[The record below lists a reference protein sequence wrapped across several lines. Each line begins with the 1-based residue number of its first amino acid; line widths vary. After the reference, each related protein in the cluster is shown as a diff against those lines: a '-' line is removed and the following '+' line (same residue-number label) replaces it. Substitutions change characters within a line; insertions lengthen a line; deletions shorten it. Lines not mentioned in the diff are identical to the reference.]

1 MGILY
6 YSFHYPPLL
15 LLRRHPVAELL
26 PGKLPLPREQ
36 VLAEGAV
43 GSLGTFPGVLSSG
56 GWDGGTGRCLIR

>member
-15 LLRRHPVAELL
+15 LLRHHPVAELL
-26 PGKLPLPREQ
+26 PGKLPLPHER

-43 GSLGTFPGVLSSG
+43 ALLWPWGHWGPSPE
-56 GWDGGTGRCLIR
+56 C